1 MRTRLTGSGSYGR
14 CVPSSVPR
22 SQPFPTAVFLG
33 DSVTT
38 GWRAVT
44 HPRNRWSSLVC
55 EHLRW
60 REVNLAADGMGF
72 FARRGGN
79 LPGGGRSPSC
89 RDTVWLEAVLRAEPD
104 VVTVSLGL
112 NDAAFLPSQLD
123 LVRQAVDHDL
133 SFLAARLRSTPVVIA
148 PYFPALGTGPRFG
161 VVRRMVHE
169 RATELGLNSTDAMS
183 TAVSGEQDRLSIDG
197 IHPDDSGHAAIA
209 RAMISYYEGFVPAL
223 CHT

>member
-1 MRTRLTGSGSYGR
+1 M
-14 CVPSSVPR
+14 PSSVPR

-112 NDAAFLPSQLD
+112 NDAAFLPSQRE
-123 LVRQAVDHDL
+123 LVEQAIEHDL
-133 SFLAARLRSTPVVIA
+133 TFISTRLRGAPVIIA
-148 PYFPALGTGPRFG
+148 PYFPSLEVGPRFQAI
-161 VVRRMVHE
+161 RRLVHE
-169 RATELGLNSTDAMS
+169 KATSLGLTSTDALS
-183 TAVSGEQDRLSIDG
+183 TAIDGDEDRLAIDQ
-197 IHPDDSGHAAIA
+197 IHPDDAGHARMA
-209 RAMISYYEGFVPAL
+209 RAMISFYAEFLPGS
-223 CHT
+223 